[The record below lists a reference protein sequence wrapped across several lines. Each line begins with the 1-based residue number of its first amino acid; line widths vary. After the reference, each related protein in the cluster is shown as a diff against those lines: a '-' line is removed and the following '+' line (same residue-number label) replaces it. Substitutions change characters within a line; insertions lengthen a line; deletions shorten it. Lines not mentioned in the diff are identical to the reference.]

1 LGRLGSIS
9 PPKSEADPIW
19 VESKWGAAQLDGQ
32 AIEFRLPLKGG
43 GIVHGIGQLSA
54 RTRKVV
60 DDRIAVQIHVEV
72 PIERW
77 RKRQTGFLL
86 SQSEVDQIEIHPEQD
101 ISKFRLMTI

>member
-1 LGRLGSIS
+1 MS
-9 PPKSEADPIW
+9 PPKSEADPLW
-19 VESKWGAAQLDGQ
+19 AESKWSAAQLDGQ
-32 AIEFRLPLKGG
+32 AIEFRLLLKGG
-43 GIVHGIGQLSA
+43 GIVHGIGQLSD
-54 RTRKVV
+54 RTRKSV

>member
-1 LGRLGSIS
+1 MGRLGSMS
-9 PPKSEADPIW
+9 PPKSEADPLW
-19 VESKWGAAQLDGQ
+19 VESKWPAPHLDGQ
-32 AIEFRLPLKGG
+32 TIEFRLLLKGG

-101 ISKFRLMTI
+101 ISKFRLITI

>member
-1 LGRLGSIS
+1 MGSMS
-9 PPKSEADPIW
+9 PPTSERDPIW
-19 VESKWGAAQLDGQ
+19 VESKWRAEQLNGQ
-32 AIEFRLPLKGG
+32 AIEFRLPLRGG

>member
-1 LGRLGSIS
+1 MS
-9 PPKSEADPIW
+9 PPTSEPDPIW
-19 VESKWGAAQLDGQ
+19 VESKWPAEQLDGQ

-43 GIVHGIGQLSA
+43 GIVHGIGHLTA

-60 DDRIAVQIHVEV
+60 DGRIAVQIQVEV

-86 SQSEVDQIEIHPEQD
+86 SQSEVDQIEIHPQQE
-101 ISKFRLMTI
+101 ISKFRVMTV

>member
-1 LGRLGSIS
+1 MGRLGSMS
-9 PPKSEADPIW
+9 PPKSEADPLW
-19 VESKWGAAQLDGQ
+19 VESRWPAAQLDGQ
-32 AIEFRLPLKGG
+32 AIEFRLLLKGG

-101 ISKFRLMTI
+101 ISKFRLITI

>member
-1 LGRLGSIS
+1 MGSMS
-9 PPKSEADPIW
+9 PPTSEQDPIW
-19 VESKWGAAQLDGQ
+19 VESKWPAEQLNGQ
-32 AIEFRLPLKGG
+32 PIEFRLPLKGG

-54 RTRKVV
+54 RTRRLV
-60 DDRIAVQIHVEV
+60 DNRIAVQIHVEV

-101 ISKFRLMTI
+101 VSKFRLMPV

>member
-1 LGRLGSIS
+1 M
-9 PPKSEADPIW
+9 SEADPIW
-19 VESKWGAAQLDGQ
+19 VESKWPAAQLDGQ

-60 DDRIAVQIHVEV
+60 DDRIAVRIDVEV

-86 SQSEVDQIEIHPEQD
+86 SQTEVDQIEIHPEQD
-101 ISKFRLMTI
+101 ISRFRLMPV